1 MVWSGTWVA
10 ERLGVG
16 LVGDETLSGLLGLA
30 LRRNPKRAHLL
41 VSNVLGKH
49 VPQSPAV
56 VYGAGYGLGRRVRDL
71 LGDTEAAR
79 AMVLGYAETATGL
92 GHSVADGL
100 GLAPYLHSTRR
111 PVEGVS
117 RAGGFEESHSHATSH
132 LLLPENPR
140 LLAGEGPLVLV
151 DDEFSTGNTVLNTIR
166 DLHERYPRDRYVI
179 VALVDMRS
187 ERDRSR
193 LTDFAEEIGARVD
206 LVALASGTVKLP
218 EGVLE
223 KGRALVAQYE
233 EGGDSAAGRVV
244 PGVSEVAGTSVP
256 EARDDVSPRGAEA
269 GAGSRPDAVES
280 CAESGRPVPGGDGS
294 GAGAPEEAG
303 QSAAHAVV
311 RVELD
316 WPAGVP
322 DGGRHGFTP
331 DHREQLEAAL
341 PGMAARLAEALGV
354 RAARQGA
361 APTRPAGGHAVA
373 TADAAGAAGGG
384 SLGAEAVRA
393 GDRAR
398 TAGGAT
404 ADAADPAGGHA
415 VATAHAA
422 GAAGGG
428 SLGADAAGA
437 ANGASPAAEA
447 VRAGDRARLAGIA
460 SHSGD
465 ADAARAD
472 ARPVASGVPANGAR
486 LAADAS
492 HSANGAR
499 PAAASDDVADGKARP
514 RVLVLGFEELMYA
527 PLRLGTAIE
536 QVLDADVRYSTTTRS
551 PVLAVDDPGY
561 AIRSRL
567 VFPAHDD
574 PADGP
579 GERYAYNV
587 AGAGFD
593 AVVAVVD
600 SAADTPQLH
609 APDGLLARLSEH
621 APHVVLAVVPSYVPD
636 VSDVPDVSER
646 AFMLPEPLRGPA
658 FSSYAPEDVGWLL
671 QDLSD
676 AELEAP
682 TEEREEAIQ
691 SGGAHYAESL
701 PVEYQPSAQYQ
712 ELFKAALETSA
723 ARIARAVG
731 TVTETVLA
739 ERSPRPVLVSLARAG
754 TPVGVLMRRWAQH
767 RHGLDLPHYAVS
779 IVRGRGIDTNALR
792 WLKEHHDPADVV
804 FVDGWTGKGAI
815 TRELADALKAHKETQ
830 GGEGFNPEIA
840 VLADPG
846 GCVRTYGTRED
857 FLIPSACLNSTVSG
871 LISRTVLRADLIGPH
886 DFHGAKFYRELADG
900 DVSEHFLD
908 TVAARFDEVVDAVD
922 AEVKELLS
930 ADRAPTWE
938 GWAAVE
944 RISEEYGIHDVNLVK
959 PGVGETTRVLLRR
972 VPWKILAKRG
982 AGADLL
988 HVRLLAEQRG
998 VPVEEVDELPYTCV
1012 GLIHPQY
1019 TRGATGADG
1028 KAVSAL

>member
-10 ERLGVG
+10 ERLGVELAGGEG
-16 LVGDETLSGLLGLA
+16 LRDLLGLA

-49 VPQSPAV
+49 VPQRPGV
-56 VYGAGYGLGRRVRDL
+56 VHGTGVELGERVRGL
-71 LGDTEAAR
+71 LGADVHR
-79 AMVLGYAETATGL
+79 AVVLGYAETATGL
-92 GHSVADGL
+92 GHSVADGVRH
-100 GLAPYLHSTRR
+100 APYLHSTRR
-111 PVEGVS
+111 PVPGVP

-132 LLLPENPR
+132 LLLPEDPE
-140 LLAGEGPLVLV
+140 LLASDGPLVLV

-166 DLHERYPRDRYVI
+166 ALHERYPRGWYVI

-187 ERDRSR
+187 AADQGR
-193 LTDFAEEIGARVD
+193 LAEFAEEIGARVD
-206 LVALASGTVKLP
+206 LITLASGTVRLP
-218 EGVLE
+218 DGVLE
-223 KGRALVAQYE
+223 KGRALVAEQE
-233 EGGDSAAGRVV
+233 AEAVAPSPVDGAPATGSPEAHASPEV
-244 PGVSEVAGTSVP
+244 PGSPEVRATGV
-256 EARDDVSPRGAEA
+256 ARVALE
-269 GAGSRPDAVES
+269 
-280 CAESGRPVPGGDGS
+280 
-294 GAGAPEEAG
+294 
-303 QSAAHAVV
+303 
-311 RVELD
+311 

-331 DHREQLEAAL
+331 AHRAALEAAL
-341 PGMAARLAEALGV
+341 PAMAAE
-354 RAARQGA
+354 
-361 APTRPAGGHAVA
+361 T
-373 TADAAGAAGGG
+373 AAG
-384 SLGAEAVRA
+384 L
-393 GDRAR
+393 
-398 TAGGAT
+398 
-404 ADAADPAGGHA
+404 
-415 VATAHAA
+415 
-422 GAAGGG
+422 
-428 SLGADAAGA
+428 
-437 ANGASPAAEA
+437 
-447 VRAGDRARLAGIA
+447 
-460 SHSGD
+460 GD
-465 ADAARAD
+465 AR
-472 ARPVASGVPANGAR
+472 
-486 LAADAS
+486 
-492 HSANGAR
+492 
-499 PAAASDDVADGKARP
+499 

-527 PLRLGTAIE
+527 PLRLAE
-536 QVLDADVRYSTTTRS
+536 ALERSSDAEVRFSTTTRS

-567 VFPAHDD
+567 VFPAHDTAAF
-574 PADGP
+574 PDGD
-579 GERYAYNV
+579 GAGDRYAYNV

-600 SAADTPQLH
+600 SLADSPELH
-609 APDGLLARLSEH
+609 APGGLLARLAAH
-621 APHVVLAVVPSYVPD
+621 IPRVVLAVVPSYLPASARLPRSSHD
-636 VSDVPDVSER
+636 PER
-646 AFMLPEPLRGPA
+646 QEPAMLPEPLRGPA
-658 FSSYAPEDVGWLL
+658 FSSYAPDDVGWLL
-671 QDLSD
+671 QDLSEV
-676 AELEAP
+676 ELEAP

-779 IVRGRGIDTNALR
+779 IVRGRGIDANALR
-792 WLKEHHDPADVV
+792 WLAAHHEPADVV

-815 TRELADALKAHKETQ
+815 TRELAQALEAF
-830 GGEGFNPEIA
+830 GGFNPEIA

-871 LISRTVLRADLIGPH
+871 LISRTVLRSDLVGPH
-886 DFHGAKFYRELADG
+886 DFHGAKHYRELAG
-900 DVSEHFLD
+900 ADVSGHFLD
-908 TVAARFDEVVDAVD
+908 TVAARFDEVTHAVD

-972 VPWKILAKRG
+972 VPWKILAQRD
-982 AGADLL
+982 AGADLD

-998 VPVEEVDELPYTCV
+998 VPVEEVDDLPYTCV

-1028 KAVSAL
+1028 KAVVAP